1 MPPPDNR
8 PVVVPDNRGKAGGPV
23 FWKIAGAGAA
33 FQAGSA
39 AVDSATIVASLV
51 NHLTGSVYAVG
62 AASAVLRLG
71 WLLPQLLV
79 GFLAQRVERRMP
91 FYVAGAFGRAGCL
104 ALIALLLGIAS
115 EPAGGWVVA
124 GFLALWT
131 LYAFVSGIVAVP
143 YNDIVGRSIQSGAR
157 SRMLA
162 WRFFGGGLLALG
174 VAALVHRL
182 LATQTLFTAYAL
194 IFALASALMVISSFR
209 FVSVGEPPVPAKKSD
224 KAPDFAQFLKYG
236 LKVLRSDARF
246 RLFLY
251 TQWLG
256 GATLMALPFYVVA
269 ATSVCLGVKDVGI
282 LLGAQTAGSL
292 ASNALWGRIGDKFG
306 KLVLL
311 QAVGWLRLVPPAGAL
326 ATFAV
331 VTNLTPQATLVAFA
345 VLFVTI
351 GALINGMTIGYL
363 GYLMEFSPDDRRPA
377 YSAYFNALASPA
389 ALLPLVGAAIADVLS
404 LRAVFIVAVLA
415 AALQLVLYA
424 RLSRWQKDRCGVAV
438 GEGLTDRQ
446 FDPDQGPKFR

>member
-1 MPPPDNR
+1 MPRPDAH
-8 PVVVPDNRGKAGGPV
+8 PKADQDSEEKAGGPV
-23 FWKIAGAGAA
+23 FWKITAAGAS

-71 WLLPQLLV
+71 WLLPQLVV

-91 FYVAGAFGRAGCL
+91 FYIVGAFGRASCL
-104 ALIALLLGIAS
+104 ALIAVMFAL
-115 EPAGGWVVA
+115 AGETANGWVAA

-143 YNDIVGRSIQSGAR
+143 YNDIVGRSIPSGAR

-162 WRFFGGGLLALG
+162 WRFFGGGVLALG
-174 VAALVHRL
+174 VAAVIHRL
-182 LATQTLFTAYAL
+182 LATETLFTAYAL
-194 IFALASALMVISSFR
+194 TFALASALMLISSFS
-209 FVSVGEPPVPAKKSD
+209 FVSAGEPPTPPKKALI
-224 KAPDFAQFLKYG
+224 APDFGQFIKSG
-236 LKVLRSDARF
+236 LDVLRSDARF

-256 GATLMALPFYVVA
+256 GATLMALPFYIVA
-269 ATSVCLGVKDVGI
+269 ATSMDLGIKDVGI
-282 LLGAQTAGSL
+282 LLAAQTGGSL
-292 ASNALWGRIGDKFG
+292 ASNALWGRIGDRFG
-306 KLVLL
+306 KLILL
-311 QAVGWLRLVPPAGAL
+311 QAVGGLRLVPPLGALVIFATAADLAPAATL

-331 VTNLTPQATLVAFA
+331 
-345 VLFVTI
+345 LFVLI

-363 GYLMEFSPDDRRPA
+363 GYLMEISPNEQRPA

-389 ALLPLVGAAIADVLS
+389 ALLPLVGAAIADVIS
-404 LRAVFIVAVLA
+404 LQVVFVVAVLA
-415 AALQLVLYA
+415 AVLQLVLLA
-424 RLSRWQKDRCGVAV
+424 KLSRWEKKHDVA
-438 GEGLTDRQ
+438 
-446 FDPDQGPKFR
+446 